1 MIPFLQSE
9 SNLSQLNFGLDYEPS
24 TYYYCPQVGDE
35 LLDINGNTTEGMP
48 HSDAITIIKHGG
60 DVVKL
65 IVRRLPE
72 NTDGRPQY
80 VHIASAAL
88 ACLVHSYLLQKRGWA
103 GIFLERAFI

>member
-1 MIPFLQSE
+1 M
-9 SNLSQLNFGLDYEPS
+9 SQLNLDHNLQ
-24 TYYYCPQVGDE
+24 THCPQVGDE

-65 IVRRLPE
+65 IVRRLAE

-80 VHIASAAL
+80 VHIASGHHPVL
-88 ACLVHSYLLQKRGWA
+88 LLV
-103 GIFLERAFI
+103 